1 MSIPISPHKCQR
13 KNSQRMMGI
22 RMQVRIQ
29 NITGKMSGQSPL
41 QLLGF
46 KLSFLSKIFQK
57 KTSERPFFFYRKR
70 QRDILNAHF
79 SSPQGYIEKVFPP
92 PPKTSLVC
100 RPPFIH
106 ISASKTQFAERKS
119 HFLSFLFAFCVFFLF
134 LICNPL
140 ISIYWEEISIVAFLK
155 TFPPN
160 GVYCMV
166 ESFLSA

>member
-1 MSIPISPHKCQR
+1 MGNLHSNCLASSYHSSPK
-13 KNSQRMMGI
+13 S
-22 RMQVRIQ
+22 
-29 NITGKMSGQSPL
+29 SE
-41 QLLGF
+41 
-46 KLSFLSKIFQK
+46 K
-57 KTSERPFFFYRKR
+57 KPVNAHFFFDRKR

-79 SSPQGYIEKVFPP
+79 SSPQEINEKVFPP
-92 PPKTSLVC
+92 PPKTSMVC
-100 RPPFIH
+100 RPLFIH
-106 ISASKTQFAERKS
+106 ISASETQFAERKS
-119 HFLSFLFAFCVFFLF
+119 PSLSFIFAFCVFFLF

>member
-1 MSIPISPHKCQR
+1 MSTPISPHKCQR

-29 NITGKMSGQSPL
+29 NITGKMYGQSPL

-46 KLSFLSKIFQK
+46 KLLFLSKIFQK

-79 SSPQGYIEKVFPP
+79 SSPQEINEKVFPL

-106 ISASKTQFAERKS
+106 ISASETQFAERKS

-134 LICNPL
+134 LICNPHFHL
-140 ISIYWEEISIVAFLK
+140 LGRNLNSCLFENI
-155 TFPPN
+155 PPEWCVLH
-160 GVYCMV
+160 G
-166 ESFLSA
+166 

>member
-1 MSIPISPHKCQR
+1 MGNLHSNCLASSYCSSPK
-13 KNSQRMMGI
+13 S
-22 RMQVRIQ
+22 
-29 NITGKMSGQSPL
+29 
-41 QLLGF
+41 
-46 KLSFLSKIFQK
+46 SKK
-57 KTSERPFFFYRKR
+57 KPVNALFFFDRKR

-79 SSPQGYIEKVFPP
+79 SSPQEINEKFFPP

-106 ISASKTQFAERKS
+106 ISASETQFAERKS